1 MCRSIKPLRS
11 IEGLATE
18 DEVREA
24 ALQFVRKVSGIRKP
38 TARNADAFDDAVA
51 SVAAI
56 TSKLLAELPESRS
69 QPPKPSNRRRFAEPV
84 STEPA

>member
-24 ALQFVRKVSGIRKP
+24 ALQYIRKVSGIRKP
-38 TARNADAFDDAVA
+38 SPKAVEAFDDAVA
-51 SVAAI
+51 AVANV
-56 TSKLLAELPESRS
+56 TRQLLEELPESRA
-69 QPPKPSNRRRFAEPV
+69 QPPKPSTRRRFAE
-84 STEPA
+84 A